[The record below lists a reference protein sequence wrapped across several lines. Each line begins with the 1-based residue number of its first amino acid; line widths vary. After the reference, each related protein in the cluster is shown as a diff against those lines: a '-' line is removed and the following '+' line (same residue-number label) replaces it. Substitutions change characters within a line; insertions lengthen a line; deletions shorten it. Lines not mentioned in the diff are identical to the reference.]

1 MAHADVIDALTGAAL
16 SQFRADL
23 RTILQRVRGVL
34 QAELKKAHVD
44 AGKLKTDS
52 FNAELAAK
60 LEARFSAILRDAG
73 YDGAIGELLDTFEK
87 VQAANEVFL
96 ADRLGE
102 SLSAADTRALKRISD
117 GTAKRL
123 LLRGGEAGAKLREIL
138 VVGANTNA
146 PIADL
151 LDELAAAAGVELQ
164 KAVVEAQTQ
173 LMGFQR
179 DALATQAEEAG
190 VDLYTYE
197 GPGGPDDLITRPFC
211 APLVGKIVT
220 LPDLD
225 AMDNGDG
232 QPKPVSRFLGGYR
245 CRHGLAPLS
254 LEEGLAMVEREGPGV
269 IAPGARLA
277 RKILLQGKEG
287 PAHAAWVARNAGAVV
302 NGKVVRRKRRTA

>member
-87 VQAANEVFL
+87 VQAANQVFL
-96 ADRLGE
+96 KDRLGE

-211 APLVGKIVT
+211 APLVGRIVT

-302 NGKVVRRKRRTA
+302 NGKVVKRRRAG